1 MKLTNV
7 NEVLIFAIRKEA
19 DAAAFYRMAA
29 DRSNP
34 GLKKAFEELAREE
47 DGHKK
52 RLETIDLKKME
63 RAKVK
68 PAKGPA
74 KGPAQGL
81 GIAEM
86 FSDVPYSPDMSYAD
100 LLRMAMK
107 NEEASHHLYITA
119 AEAVGEAGVK
129 KLLLNL
135 AQEESTHKERLEK
148 IYDKDI
154 LQEF

>member
-7 NEVLIFAIRKEA
+7 NEVLTFAIRKEA

-34 GLKKAFEELAREE
+34 GIKKAFEELAREE

-52 RLETIDLKKME
+52 RLETVDLMKME
-63 RAKVK
+63 NAEVNQ
-68 PAKGPA
+68 P

-86 FSDVPYSPDMSYAD
+86 FTDVPYSSDMSYAD

-107 NEEASHHLYITA
+107 NEEASHHLYA
-119 AEAVGEAGVK
+119 SASQAVSEPGLK
-129 KLLLNL
+129 KLLLVL